1 MLWQQ
6 RPGFSP
12 PRQRKKAIYERL
24 LWVYERLPAYL
35 SSGRVLQAKSAPSQS
50 TSTSP
55 RSPSINSM
63 MSKPRNFPESLT
75 HVGLTGSSHR
85 KNSPGYGRQSR
96 SRCWREYLMIPKGGN
111 VCERDLPL
119 RHHETLTPDRPVA
132 SKRKLARAL
141 YGVAEGS
148 HTPAQ
153 TPYTP
158 FLVLESPGV
167 VTTYQAGE
175 RLLYARVDKYGSC
188 TAARF
193 PSGSRCRAA
202 QRARR

>member
-63 MSKPRNFPESLT
+63 MSKPDELS
-75 HVGLTGSSHR
+75 
-85 KNSPGYGRQSR
+85 
-96 SRCWREYLMIPKGGN
+96 
-111 VCERDLPL
+111 
-119 RHHETLTPDRPVA
+119 
-132 SKRKLARAL
+132 RKLDARRLDRLISPEEQPRIRAPIEEQML
-141 YGVAEGS
+141 ARVLDDPKRRERLRARLAPS
-148 HTPAQ
+148 TPRNTNSRPPSCFEKKTRAC
-153 TPYTP
+153 TLRRRRRVPYASTDPVHP
-158 FLVLESPGV
+158 FSGIGEPGGV
-167 VTTYQAGE
+167 VKEQVLRILVFRIRSDV
-175 RLLYARVDKYGSC
+175 RLY
-188 TAARF
+188 
-193 PSGSRCRAA
+193 
-202 QRARR
+202 

>member
-63 MSKPRNFPESLT
+63 IEQADELSRKLDARRLDRLISPEEQPRIRAPIEEQMLARVLDDPKRRERLRARLAPSTPRNTNSRPPSCFEKKTRVCDSTASQKGPIRQ
-75 HVGLTGSSHR
+75 HR
-85 KNSPGYGRQSR
+85 PRT
-96 SRCWREYLMIPKGGN
+96 
-111 VCERDLPL
+111 PL
-119 RHHETLTPDRPVA
+119 
-132 SKRKLARAL
+132 
-141 YGVAEGS
+141 
-148 HTPAQ
+148 
-153 TPYTP
+153 
-158 FLVLESPGV
+158 FW
-167 VTTYQAGE
+167 
-175 RLLYARVDKYGSC
+175 
-188 TAARF
+188 F
-193 PSGSRCRAA
+193 W
-202 QRARR
+202 RARGW